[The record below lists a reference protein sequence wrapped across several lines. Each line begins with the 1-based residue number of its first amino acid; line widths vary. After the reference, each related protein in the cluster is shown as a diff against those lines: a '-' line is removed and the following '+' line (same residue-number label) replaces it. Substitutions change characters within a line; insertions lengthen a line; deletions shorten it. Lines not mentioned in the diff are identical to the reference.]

1 MNGLITS
8 RHGKNAVIT
17 TMKLM
22 IMMMILA
29 LPVLTMQHRMIL
41 EAQTVHFMADFLMGT
56 ESFFLWITKIQ
67 STRWIFEILQEK
79 PCF

>member
-22 IMMMILA
+22 IPMMIL
-29 LPVLTMQHRMIL
+29 
-41 EAQTVHFMADFLMGT
+41 VHFDDVASYDSGSSDSPLYGGLPYGDGELFIVDHEDLIDQMDF
-56 ESFFLWITKIQ
+56 
-67 STRWIFEILQEK
+67 
-79 PCF
+79 